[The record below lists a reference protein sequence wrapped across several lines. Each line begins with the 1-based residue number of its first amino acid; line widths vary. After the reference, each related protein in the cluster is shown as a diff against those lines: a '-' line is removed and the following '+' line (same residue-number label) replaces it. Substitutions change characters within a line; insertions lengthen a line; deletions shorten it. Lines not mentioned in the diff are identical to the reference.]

1 MRKLPEW
8 MGASLAVAACGALV
22 WLERRRPLR
31 RSVESKL
38 ERNARNLAVAGLA
51 AVALRFAERPV
62 VERLSA
68 LVERRGIGLLK
79 QVGLPR
85 ALEATLAVVLLDY
98 TLYVWHAL
106 THRVPW
112 LWRFHLVHHADLD
125 LDASTA
131 LRFHFGELVFSVAW
145 RAAQV
150 ILIGVSPQSYAAWQR
165 LLFVSILF
173 HHSNVR
179 LPVEAE
185 RRLSLFVVTPRMHG
199 IHHSTVRAERD
210 ANWSSGLTLWDRLHG
225 TLRLNVAQGEIEIG
239 VPLYRAAGELG
250 LAGILKLPFG
260 AAQAARGA
268 AQTGVRA
275 RPVGARIV
283 PADHLLA

>member
-1 MRKLPEW
+1 MRKLPAW
-8 MGASLAVAACGALV
+8 IGASLAVGACGALV

-31 RSVESKL
+31 RAVESKL
-38 ERNARNLAVAGLA
+38 ERNARNLAVAGVA

-62 VERLSA
+62 VERLTA

-79 QVGLPR
+79 QVALPR
-85 ALEATLAVVLLDY
+85 ALEAALAVVLLDY
-98 TLYVWHAL
+98 TLYVWHVL
-106 THRVPW
+106 THRVPL

-125 LDASTA
+125 LDASTG
-131 LRFHFGELVFSVAW
+131 LRFHFGELIFSVAW

-150 ILIGVSPQSYAAWQR
+150 LLIGVSPRAYAAWQR

-185 RRLSLFVVTPRMHG
+185 RRLSLLVVTPRMHG

-210 ANWSSGLTLWDRLHG
+210 ANWSSGLALWDRLHG
-225 TLRLNVAQGEIEIG
+225 TLRLNVAQAEIEIG
-239 VPLYRAAGELG
+239 VPPYRAPGELA
-250 LAGILKLPFG
+250 LSEILKLPFG
-260 AAQAARGA
+260 AAQAARVA
-268 AQTGVRA
+268 AQTGERA
-275 RPVGARIV
+275 RHGDAQTA